1 MNFFGEKETR
11 THKRRGN
18 TTTAIRAEIECL
30 VLSPSTTKQV
40 KGDGACEEEELLKKE
55 KYKLGRGIDLALEG
69 AEGDGAVHSNAQTT
83 NN

>member
-40 KGDGACEEEELLKKE
+40 KGAGACEEKKLI
-55 KYKLGRGIDLALEG
+55 KRKSI
-69 AEGDGAVHSNAQTT
+69 S
-83 NN
+83 